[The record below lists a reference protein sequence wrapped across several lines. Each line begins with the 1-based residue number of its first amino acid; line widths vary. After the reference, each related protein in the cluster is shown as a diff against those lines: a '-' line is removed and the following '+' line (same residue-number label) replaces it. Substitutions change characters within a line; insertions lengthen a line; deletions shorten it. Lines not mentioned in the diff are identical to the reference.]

1 MGSGRQDEGIISIY
15 IVFCK
20 QSLNKYSKRM
30 LSAKLSISHLAS
42 NIVMRIKPRSEAV
55 TKAMR
60 NESPL
65 SRAERKGRAHRKG

>member
-30 LSAKLSISHLAS
+30 LSANCHTHLAS
-42 NIVMRIKPRSEAV
+42 KIVVCIKPRSEAV
-55 TKAMR
+55 TKGMR
-60 NESPL
+60 DESPL
-65 SRAERKGRAHRKG
+65 SRAEREGRAHREG